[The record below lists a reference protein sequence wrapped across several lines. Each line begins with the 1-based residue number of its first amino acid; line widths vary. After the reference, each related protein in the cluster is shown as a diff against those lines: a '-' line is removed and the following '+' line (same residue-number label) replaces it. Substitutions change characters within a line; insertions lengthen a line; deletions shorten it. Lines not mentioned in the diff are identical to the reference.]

1 MSKGKSMSKRT
12 RTLIL
17 ACVAV
22 VALGGILAA
31 LLLIPPKEGASS
43 SEASSDPSITLLDK
57 SKGADGKTVE
67 DPVKTM
73 TVKLQGEEFTLI
85 KNADGDMVVEAYKDL
100 PIGTSSIGYLI
111 NAITTISAS
120 KNLGAVENP
129 ADFGFDKPLATV
141 NVTYHDDSTYAF
153 EIGAKTPLEDGYYY
167 RVKDSGE
174 VYIVETSL
182 GDEVSQASTAYI
194 GTTLMTAPT
203 KNDDDENGQAVLRD
217 MELSGTARKQTFAFR
232 QVTSSDT
239 KLSLYSYMLTK
250 PYLRGVN
257 SNLAQTLSTFTSLTA
272 SSAFKAYPT
281 KEDLTKYGFD
291 KPYTVA
297 KLNTAISSTKDD
309 PNASSSASSSTSS
322 GSGETPQITYY
333 YNVAA
338 HTITVGNKDE
348 DGNYYVMADDIP
360 VIYLVSSSSISSW
373 VSLQYDDV
381 ADTMLFMENI
391 VNVKSISL
399 TVDGKETLFEL
410 SHYPDK
416 EESDDQ
422 LVVKVGDK
430 TYSTPTFRS
439 LYQILMG
446 VARNGSASEKPSGT
460 PSVIFK
466 MTLNGED
473 APSTVVNMYQTSASL
488 YTVVQSTG
496 ETYTVK
502 ASAVNTLK
510 QRLTDYLNG
519 KDFEAY

>member
-1 MSKGKSMSKRT
+1 M
-12 RTLIL
+12 
-17 ACVAV
+17 
-22 VALGGILAA
+22 
-31 LLLIPPKEGASS
+31 
-43 SEASSDPSITLLDK
+43 
-57 SKGADGKTVE
+57 
-67 DPVKTM
+67 
-73 TVKLQGEEFTLI
+73 
-85 KNADGDMVVEAYKDL
+85 
-100 PIGTSSIGYLI
+100 
-111 NAITTISAS
+111 
-120 KNLGAVENP
+120 
-129 ADFGFDKPLATV
+129 
-141 NVTYHDDSTYAF
+141 
-153 EIGAKTPLEDGYYY
+153 
-167 RVKDSGE
+167 
-174 VYIVETSL
+174 
-182 GDEVSQASTAYI
+182 
-194 GTTLMTAPT
+194 
-203 KNDDDENGQAVLRD
+203 
-217 MELSGTARKQTFAFR
+217 
-232 QVTSSDT
+232 
-239 KLSLYSYMLTK
+239 
-250 PYLRGVN
+250 
-257 SNLAQTLSTFTSLTA
+257 
-272 SSAFKAYPT
+272 
-281 KEDLTKYGFD
+281 
-291 KPYTVA
+291 A

-322 GSGETPQITYY
+322 GSSETPQITYY

-422 LVVKVGDK
+422 LAVKVGDK

-446 VARNGSASEKPSGT
+446 VARNGSASEKPTGT